1 MNKECMGIIN
11 LNKKG
16 DNLRELSDSRVVAS
30 IPLGGRYRIIDF
42 ALSNMVNA
50 GMKNIGVFSDQK
62 YRSLTDHLG
71 NGSAWD
77 LSTNHDGLFVFSPE
91 NTKNK
96 IYSSIKK
103 GDIYNIFSN
112 IDYIEK
118 SKQEYIL
125 IAPSYMICN
134 IDYKKALSYHKKSNN
149 DITIIYKNIS
159 NANEDFLGTSILN
172 LNEENK
178 ISSMGINIGREAIAS
193 ISMEMYFMKKDL
205 LIDMVH
211 DAVSKGEFI
220 NIEDCI
226 SSNLDSL
233 NVGGYEYNGYL
244 KCINSVK
251 NYFQANKD
259 LLNIDISDELFYSDR
274 KIFTKE
280 KNEQP
285 TLYTEDSDVKNSF
298 IATGCVIEG
307 EVKDSIIFRKVHVK
321 KGAVIQNSIV
331 MQNGTIEENVKLDN
345 VILDKNVFISQ
356 GKELK
361 GDINLPLVVEKNV
374 SI

>member
-71 NGSAWD
+71 NGSPWD

-134 IDYKKALSYHKKSNN
+134 IDYKKALSYQ
-149 DITIIYKNIS
+149 
-159 NANEDFLGTSILN
+159 
-172 LNEENK
+172 
-178 ISSMGINIGREAIAS
+178 IGRA
-193 ISMEMYFMKKDL
+193 
-205 LIDMVH
+205 
-211 DAVSKGEFI
+211 
-220 NIEDCI
+220 
-226 SSNLDSL
+226 
-233 NVGGYEYNGYL
+233 
-244 KCINSVK
+244 
-251 NYFQANKD
+251 
-259 LLNIDISDELFYSDR
+259 
-274 KIFTKE
+274 
-280 KNEQP
+280 
-285 TLYTEDSDVKNSF
+285 
-298 IATGCVIEG
+298 
-307 EVKDSIIFRKVHVK
+307 HV
-321 KGAVIQNSIV
+321 
-331 MQNGTIEENVKLDN
+331 
-345 VILDKNVFISQ
+345 
-356 GKELK
+356 
-361 GDINLPLVVEKNV
+361 
-374 SI
+374 